1 MAFKPR
7 ILIVED
13 EAVARRNLQHILAK
27 GGEYQIDTAGG
38 GAEALAMLARD
49 TYDLVMTDLR
59 MEKVDGMAVLA
70 EVRRRHPDTEVIM
83 LTAYASVDSAIEAM
97 KMGAFH
103 YISKPYKIDE
113 VRAQVA
119 HALEKCRIKEELNQ
133 LRRDLKA
140 REGRDLIIGKNAAML
155 QLDRTLRQIAPTDC
169 NVLITGET
177 GTGKEVFA
185 RAVHTFSNR
194 GERRFVAFNCGALAE
209 NILASELFGHERG
222 AFTGAVASK
231 RGLFEAADRGTVLLD
246 EIGDMPASMQVK
258 LLRVIQEKV
267 VIRVGGT
274 EPVPVDVRVVAAT
287 HQDLKKMVDEG
298 RFRSDLYY
306 RLNVVSLTIPP
317 LRERRDDVPLLATH
331 FLQKYNAQQNKM
343 IRGMAPEMLKALAAY
358 DFPGNVRELENIV
371 ERAVAM
377 STRDLLDLR
386 DLPEEIKARQP
397 AAPAPEGELLSLEER
412 ERQYVLAVLAQT
424 KGNRT
429 KAAEIL
435 GVDRVSLWRKLKRYG
450 LER

>member
-1 MAFKPR
+1 
-7 ILIVED
+7 
-13 EAVARRNLQHILAK
+13 
-27 GGEYQIDTAGG
+27 
-38 GAEALAMLARD
+38 ML
-49 TYDLVMTDLR
+49 
-59 MEKVDGMAVLA
+59 K
-70 EVRRRHPDTEVIM
+70 
-83 LTAYASVDSAIEAM
+83 
-97 KMGAFH
+97 
-103 YISKPYKIDE
+103 
-113 VRAQVA
+113 
-119 HALEKCRIKEELNQ
+119 
-133 LRRDLKA
+133 
-140 REGRDLIIGKNAAML
+140 
-155 QLDRTLRQIAPTDC
+155 LDRTLRQISPTDC

-185 RAVHTFSNR
+185 RAVHNFSNR

-231 RGLFEAADRGTVLLD
+231 RGLFEAADRGTIFLD

-267 VIRVGGT
+267 VLRVGGT

-298 RFRSDLYY
+298 RFRSDLFY

-331 FLQKYNAQQNKM
+331 FLQKYAGRQNKKIHGLSAEM
-343 IRGMAPEMLKALAAY
+343 IKVLSEY
-358 DFPGNVRELENIV
+358 NFPGNVRELENII

-377 STRDLLDLR
+377 STHDILEFC
-386 DLPEEIKARQP
+386 DLPEDIKSFKLSCQM
-397 AAPAPEGELLSLEER
+397 PEGEMPSLEEK
-412 ERQYVLAVLAQT
+412 EKQYVLSVLAQT

-450 LER
+450 MEQ